1 MSAAPLK
8 LAVVAGEVSGDLL
21 GGDLVAALKRR
32 YGGPV
37 ELMGVGGEAL
47 EAQGLRS
54 LFDYSELSIMGFI
67 QVIKRLPKLLARIR
81 QTADAII
88 AAKPDM
94 LLIIDSPDFTHRVA
108 KRVRKALPK
117 LPIVD
122 YVCPSVWAWKEYR
135 AQEMLGYVDHVLAV
149 LPFEPAAMERL
160 GGPATSY
167 VGHRLTVDADL
178 LETRRQR
185 ALRGLARPDEPRTIL
200 LLPGSRASEIRQL
213 LPVFE
218 QATKELS
225 RRNDNLR
232 FLLPTVPR
240 QEALVRSLTE
250 GWQIK
255 PDILVG
261 QSAKWS
267 AFAQADAAMA
277 ASGTVI
283 LELGLAGVP
292 VVSTYKTEW
301 LAKFV
306 LSRIKIWTAA
316 LPNLIADYAVLPE
329 LINDILRPGMLARY
343 MERLSN
349 ETPERAAM
357 LAGYDLVWE
366 RMQTQEPPGDKAAQI
381 VLEVLAHKKTGHL

>member
-1 MSAAPLK
+1 MSTPLK

-21 GGDLVAALKRR
+21 GGDLVASLKRR
-32 YGGPV
+32 YDGPV
-37 ELMGVGGEAL
+37 ELVGVGGEAL

-88 AAKPDM
+88 AAEPDV

-108 KRVRKALPK
+108 KRVRKALPA

-135 AQEMLGYVDHVLAV
+135 AQQMLAYVDHVLAV
-149 LPFEPAAMERL
+149 LPFEPAAMQSL
-160 GGPATSY
+160 GGPATTY

-178 LETRRQR
+178 LETRRLR
-185 ALRGLARPDEPRTIL
+185 ALHKADAADAQKTIL

-213 LPVFE
+213 LPVFK
-218 QATKELS
+218 QAIEEFS
-225 RRNDNLR
+225 RRNDAIR
-232 FLLPTVPR
+232 FLLPTVPK
-240 QEALVRSLTE
+240 QEALVRSLLDS
-250 GWQIK
+250 WSVK

-261 QSAKWS
+261 QDAKWK

-283 LELGLAGVP
+283 LELGLASVP

-306 LSRIKIWTAA
+306 MSRIKVWTAA

-329 LINDILRPGMLARY
+329 LINDVLRPGLLARY
-343 MERLSN
+343 MERLSSD
-349 ETPERAAM
+349 TPERRAM
-357 LAGYDLVWE
+357 LTGYDLVWQ
-366 RMQTQEPPGDKAAQI
+366 RMQTEEPPGDKAAQI
-381 VLEVLAHKKTGHL
+381 VLDILAHKKTGHL

>member
-1 MSAAPLK
+1 MK

-32 YGGPV
+32 HGGPV
-37 ELMGVGGEAL
+37 ELIGVGGEAL

-54 LFDYSELSIMGFI
+54 LFDYSELSIMGYI

-81 QTADAII
+81 QTAEAII
-88 AAKPDM
+88 SAKPDV

-108 KRVRKALPK
+108 RRVRKALPG
-117 LPIVD
+117 LPIVN

-135 AQEMLGYVDHVLAV
+135 AREMLAYVDHVLAV
-149 LPFEPAAMERL
+149 LPFEPKAMQRL
-160 GGPATSY
+160 GGPATTY

-178 LETRRQR
+178 LETRQQR
-185 ALRGLARPDEPRTIL
+185 AVRGTSAADAPMTVL

-218 QATKELS
+218 RATDELS
-225 RRNDNLR
+225 RRNDGVR
-232 FLLPTVPR
+232 YLLPTVPR
-240 QEALVRSLTE
+240 QEALVRSLLE
-250 GWQIK
+250 NWSVK

-261 QSAKWS
+261 QDAKWK

-301 LAKFV
+301 LARFV
-306 LSRIKIWTAA
+306 MSRIKVWTAA
-316 LPNLIADYAVLPE
+316 LPNLIADYAVVPE
-329 LINDILRPGMLARY
+329 LINDILRPVLLARY

-349 ETPERAAM
+349 DTPELSAM
-357 LAGYDLVWE
+357 LAGYDLVWQ
-366 RMQTQEPPGDKAAQI
+366 RMQTEEPPGDKAAA
-381 VLEVLAHKKTGHL
+381 VLLEVLSNKKTGHF

>member
-32 YGGPV
+32 HGGAV
-37 ELMGVGGEAL
+37 ELVGVGGEAL

-81 QTADAII
+81 QTADAIV
-88 AAKPDM
+88 AAKPDV

-108 KRVRKALPK
+108 KRVRKALPN
-117 LPIVD
+117 LPIID

-135 AQEMLGYVDHVLAV
+135 AQKMLAYVDHVLAV

-160 GGPATSY
+160 GGPATTY
-167 VGHRLTVDADL
+167 VGHRLTVDANL

-185 ALRGLARPDEPRTIL
+185 ALRGLAGPDAQKTIL

-218 QATKELS
+218 QAIEELS
-225 RRNDNLR
+225 RRNRNLR
-232 FLLPTVPR
+232 FLLPTVPK

-250 GWQIK
+250 KWQVK
-255 PDILVG
+255 PDIFVG
-261 QSAKWS
+261 QDAKWS
-267 AFAQADAAMA
+267 AFAGADAAMA

-329 LINDILRPGMLARY
+329 LINDVLRPGMLARY
-343 MERLSN
+343 MERLAS
-349 ETPERAAM
+349 ETPERVAM

-366 RMQTQEPPGDKAAQI
+366 RMQTEEPPGDKAAQI
-381 VLEVLAHKKTGHL
+381 VLDVLAHKKTGHL

>member
-1 MSAAPLK
+1 MSGAALK

-21 GGDLVAALKRR
+21 GGDLVASLKRR
-32 YGGPV
+32 YDGPV
-37 ELMGVGGEAL
+37 ELVGVGGEAL

-88 AAKPDM
+88 STKPDV

-108 KRVRKALPK
+108 KRVRKALPG
-117 LPIVD
+117 LPIVN

-135 AQEMLGYVDHVLAV
+135 AQKMLAYVDHVLAV
-149 LPFEPAAMERL
+149 LPFEPEAMQRL
-160 GGPATSY
+160 GGPATTY
-167 VGHRLTVDADL
+167 VGHRLTVDTDL
-178 LETRRQR
+178 LKTRRQR
-185 ALRGLARPDEPRTIL
+185 ALRGEKAVDAQMTVL

-225 RRNDNLR
+225 RRNDNVR
-232 FLLPTVPR
+232 YLLPTVPK
-240 QEALVRSLTE
+240 QEALVRSLLE
-250 GWQIK
+250 NWGVK

-261 QSAKWS
+261 QEAKWN

-283 LELGLAGVP
+283 LELGLASVP

-301 LAKFV
+301 LARFV
-306 LSRIKIWTAA
+306 MSRIKVWSAA
-316 LPNLIADYAVLPE
+316 LPNLIADYAVVPE
-329 LINDILRPGMLARY
+329 LINDVLRPGLLARY
-343 MERLSN
+343 MERLSSD
-349 ETPERAAM
+349 TPERRAM
-357 LAGYDLVWE
+357 LTGYDLVWQ
-366 RMQTQEPPGDKAAQI
+366 RMQTEEPPGDKAAQI
-381 VLEVLAHKKTGHL
+381 VLDVLTHKKTGHL

>member
-32 YGGPV
+32 HGGAI
-37 ELMGVGGEAL
+37 ELVGVGGEAL

-81 QTADAII
+81 QTADAIV
-88 AAKPDM
+88 AAKPDV

-108 KRVRKALPK
+108 KRVRKALPD
-117 LPIVD
+117 LPIID

-135 AQEMLGYVDHVLAV
+135 AQKMLAYVDHVLAV

-160 GGPATSY
+160 GGPATTY
-167 VGHRLTVDADL
+167 VGHRLTVDANL

-185 ALRGLARPDEPRTIL
+185 ALRGLAAPDAQKTIL

-218 QATKELS
+218 QAIEELS
-225 RRNDNLR
+225 RRNNNLR
-232 FLLPTVPR
+232 FLLPTVPK

-250 GWQIK
+250 NWQVQ
-255 PDILVG
+255 PDIFVG
-261 QSAKWS
+261 QDAKWS
-267 AFAQADAAMA
+267 AFAEADAAMA

-292 VVSTYKTEW
+292 AVSTYKTEW

-329 LINDILRPGMLARY
+329 LINDVLRPGMLARY
-343 MERLSN
+343 IERLSSD
-349 ETPERAAM
+349 TLERAAM

-366 RMQTQEPPGDKAAQI
+366 RMQTEEPPGDKAAQI
-381 VLEVLAHKKTGHL
+381 VLDVLAHKKTGHL